1 MANIMSKF
9 RLSNKPRRNGFDLS
23 RKHCFTASAGQL
35 LPVFVEEVLP
45 GDKFKINLDA
55 FTRTQPLNT
64 AAFAR
69 MREYY
74 DLFFV
79 PYHILWSHFPTM
91 ITQVPNATVASAID
105 SPKMYTESPWMS
117 LSQLCDPIDKLE
129 WFFNHDTTAFK
140 DASRFN
146 LLDDGYIPTFVTS
159 RKLLDMLGYGA
170 TDWHYSSKKSYDN
183 VAVSPFRLLAYQKI
197 YSDFF
202 RNNQW
207 EDWKPYMSNCDFVPT
222 NNTAKGS
229 YNYNIGDIF
238 GVGTNTT
245 SSATWNKEHP
255 ATMRYCNLHKDLFL
269 GVLPQSQY
277 GNESVVP
284 LYDLSGKDVNY
295 TGYGIFQAF
304 GELNNVVTSD
314 GKITFD
320 NAKIQSHSSGSRI
333 DLSNSAQTDGL
344 IELSILALRK
354 AEALQKYKEITQS
367 NDYDYR
373 SQIEAHFGIKP
384 DRGLSH
390 QSTWLGGCVNNIG
403 IDSVTNSNLSG
414 ESSTVIKGK
423 ATSAGR
429 NQWTFDS
436 NDYGVIMCI
445 YHCEPLIDY
454 PCHLEK
460 KACLI
465 EPTDFPIPEFDQIGL
480 ETIDARFVPRP
491 QATSVFNYGLNAYG
505 YVPRYAPFKTAT
517 DYVTGDFNTI
527 EKQWTIPYK
536 LRLMEFIGPQSPT
549 YQIAFTYLTQKC
561 SPDILDNIFTFGTP
575 TAQGEWSSQNYL
587 RYNVLSSAPIP
598 DQFLCNT
605 YWDTKVVRNLDRDG
619 MPY

>member
-1 MANIMSKF
+1 MANIMSQF

-45 GDKFKINLDA
+45 GDKFKINLDC

-91 ITQVPNATVASAID
+91 ITQVPNATVATSVD
-105 SPKMYTESPWMS
+105 TPKQFRETPWCT
-117 LSQLCDPIDKLE
+117 LAELVNPVDNVDYYIKHYPDDVIKKL
-129 WFFNHDTTAFK
+129 D
-140 DASRFN
+140 RFN
-146 LLDDGYIPTFVTS
+146 MLDDGYIPVGQSS

-170 TDWHYSSKKSYDN
+170 SDWYNSLKDSYMN
-183 VAVSPFRLLAYQKI
+183 VPVSPFRLLAYQKI
-197 YSDFF
+197 YADFF
-202 RNNQW
+202 RSQQW
-207 EDWKPYMSNCDFVPT
+207 EDWKPYQSNLDFIPT
-222 NNTAKGS
+222 NNPAGS
-229 YNYNIGDIF
+229 NTYHYKIGDVF
-238 GVGTNTT
+238 GVSGNTPN
-245 SSATWNKEHP
+245 SATWNKEHP

-269 GVLPQSQY
+269 GVLPSSQY
-277 GNESVVP
+277 GAESVVQ
-284 LYDLSGKDVNY
+284 LYDLNGKNISA
-295 TGYGIFQAF
+295 TGYDILGAF
-304 GELNNVVTSD
+304 GELHGIFGQDQQTW
-314 GKITFD
+314 GGAFD
-320 NAKIQSHSSGSRI
+320 NSKIQSHSSGSSISIRNI
-333 DLSNSAQTDGL
+333 QTDNNL

-390 QSTWLGGCVNNIG
+390 VATWLGGCVNNIG
-403 IDSVTNSNLSG
+403 IDSVTNSNFASDA
-414 ESSTVIKGK
+414 TTIIKGK
-423 ATSAGR
+423 ATAAGQ
-429 NQWTFDS
+429 NHWQFDS

-454 PCHLEK
+454 PCHLDK

-465 EPTDFPIPEFDQIGL
+465 DPTDYPIPEFDQIGM
-480 ETIDARFVPRP
+480 ETFNARFAPLP
-491 QATSVFNYGLNAYG
+491 SVNRELYKLGNYG
-505 YVPRYAPFKTAT
+505 YVPRYAQFKTST
-517 DYVTGDFNTI
+517 DYVTGDFNSI
-527 EKQWTIPYK
+527 EKQWTIPYS
-536 LRLMEFIGPQSPT
+536 LRLSEFDGNLSSNPFRNG
-549 YQIAFTYLTQKC
+549 FTYLTMKC

-575 TAQGEWSSQNYL
+575 SAIGEWN
-587 RYNVLSSAPIP
+587 NVNRVRLEIP

-619 MPY
+619 LPY

>member
-1 MANIMSKF
+1 MTNIMSQI
-9 RLSNKPRRNGFDLS
+9 RLNNKPRRNGFDLS

-45 GDKFKINLDA
+45 GDKFNINLDS

-91 ITQVPNATVASAID
+91 ITQVPNATVATSVTTPKQFKEMPWCSLSELVNPID
-105 SPKMYTESPWMS
+105 SLGYF
-117 LSQLCDPIDKLE
+117 LE
-129 WFFNHDTTAFK
+129 HYPDSVSEL
-140 DASRFN
+140 DRFAM
-146 LLDDGYIPTFVTS
+146 LDDGYIPCYQSS

-170 TDWHYSSKKSYDN
+170 SDWYNSAKNSYMN
-183 VAVSPFRLLAYQKI
+183 VGVSPMRMLAYQKI
-197 YSDFF
+197 YADFY
-202 RNNQW
+202 RSQQW
-207 EDWKPYMSNCDFVPT
+207 EEWKPYMSNVDYIPT
-222 NNTAKGS
+222 NNPAGVDTYHFK
-229 YNYNIGDIF
+229 IGDVF
-238 GVGTNTT
+238 GVSSNTST
-245 SSATWNKEHP
+245 RSTWNKEHP

-269 GVLPQSQY
+269 GVLPESQY
-277 GNESVVP
+277 GSESVVQ
-284 LYDLSGKDVNY
+284 LYDLNGKDL
-295 TGYGIFQAF
+295 TFSGYDILGAF
-304 GELNNVVTSD
+304 GELHDVSD
-314 GKITFD
+314 LADGLRFD
-320 NAKIQSHSSGSRI
+320 GSKFQSHSSGSTANLRNLTTENGI
-333 DLSNSAQTDGL
+333 

-373 SQIEAHFGIKP
+373 SQIEAHFGVKP

-390 QSTWLGGCVNNIG
+390 QSTWLGGAVNNIG
-403 IDSVTNSNLSG
+403 IDSVTNSNLSSDG
-414 ESSTVIKGK
+414 TTVIKGK
-423 ATSAGR
+423 ATSAGK
-429 NQWTFDS
+429 NYWEYTA
-436 NDYGVIMCI
+436 NDYGVLMCI

-460 KACLI
+460 KATLI
-465 EPTDFPIPEFDQIGL
+465 SPEDYPIPEFDQIGM
-480 ETIDARFVPRP
+480 EASSARFAPLPVVNRDLYNL
-491 QATSVFNYGLNAYG
+491 AEYGF
-505 YVPRYAPFKTAT
+505 VPRYAQFKTAT

-527 EKQWTIPYK
+527 EKQWTIPYE
-536 LRLMEFIGPQSPT
+536 LRLSE
-549 YQIAFTYLTQKC
+549 YQDGHFVNGFTYLTLKC

-575 TAQGEWSSQNYL
+575 AKIGDWTNHNRVRQG
-587 RYNVLSSAPIP
+587 IP
-598 DQFLCNT
+598 DQFLVNT

>member
-1 MANIMSKF
+1 MANIMSQF

-45 GDKFKINLDA
+45 GDKFKINLDS

-79 PYHILWSHFPTM
+79 PYHILWSHFPSM
-91 ITQVPNATVASAID
+91 ITQVPNATVATSVD
-105 SPKMYTESPWMS
+105 TPKQFTEVPWCS
-117 LSQLCDPIDKLE
+117 LGELVNPSSHLKYYIEHYQSDVLNILD
-129 WFFNHDTTAFK
+129 
-140 DASRFN
+140 RFS
-146 LLDDGYIPTFVTS
+146 LLDDGYIPASQTS
-159 RKLLDMLGYGA
+159 IKLLDMLGYGA
-170 TDWHYSSKKSYDN
+170 SDWISSAKDSYMN

-197 YSDFF
+197 YADFF
-202 RNNQW
+202 RSQQW
-207 EDWKPYMSNCDFVPT
+207 EDWKPYQSNLDFIPT
-222 NNTAKGS
+222 NNPAGANTYHYKIAE
-229 YNYNIGDIF
+229 IF
-238 GVGTNTT
+238 GVGGNTPN
-245 SSATWNKEHP
+245 SATWNKEHP

-269 GVLPQSQY
+269 GVLPNSQF
-277 GNESVVP
+277 GNESVVQ
-284 LYDLSGKDVNY
+284 LYDMNGKTLS
-295 TGYGIFQAF
+295 
-304 GELNNVVTSD
+304 GELNLYDVF
-314 GKITFD
+314 GKLESATYDAANKRVSFNTGQMQTDSNGTFD
-320 NAKIQSHSSGSRI
+320 MKNI
-333 DLSNSAQTDGL
+333 NTENNL
-344 IELSILALRK
+344 IELSVLALRK

-390 QSTWLGGCVNNIG
+390 VATWLGGCVNNIG
-403 IDSVTNSNLSG
+403 IDSVTNSNFASDA
-414 ESSTVIKGK
+414 TTIIKGK
-423 ATSAGR
+423 ATAAGQ
-429 NQWTFDS
+429 NHWQFDS

-465 EPTDFPIPEFDQIGL
+465 DPTDFPIPEFDQIGM
-480 ETIDARFVPRP
+480 ETFNARFAPLPEENR
-491 QATSVFNYGLNAYG
+491 QLYNLGNYG
-505 YVPRYAPFKTAT
+505 YVPRYAQFKTST

-527 EKQWTIPYK
+527 EKQWTIPYS
-536 LRLMEFIGPQSPT
+536 LRLSEYDGTLSSNPFRNG
-549 YQIAFTYLTQKC
+549 FTYLTLKC

-575 TAQGEWSSQNYL
+575 SAIGEWN
-587 RYNVLSSAPIP
+587 NVNRVRKDIP

-619 MPY
+619 LPY

>member
-1 MANIMSKF
+1 MTNIMSQF

-45 GDKFKINLDA
+45 GDKFKINLDS

-91 ITQVPNATVASAID
+91 ITQVPNATVATSVD
-105 SPKMYTESPWMS
+105 TPKQFTEGPWCS
-117 LSQLCDPIDKLE
+117 LGELVNPVDNVDYYIKHYPDEVIKKL
-129 WFFNHDTTAFK
+129 D
-140 DASRFN
+140 RFN
-146 LLDDGYIPTFVTS
+146 LLDDGYIPVGQSS

-170 TDWHYSSKKSYDN
+170 SDWFNSLKDSYMN
-183 VAVSPFRLLAYQKI
+183 VGVSPFRLLAYQKI
-197 YSDFF
+197 YADFF
-202 RNNQW
+202 RSQQW
-207 EDWKPYMSNCDFVPT
+207 EDWKPYQSNVDFIPT
-222 NNTAKGS
+222 NNPAGVNTYHYK
-229 YNYNIGDIF
+229 IGDIF
-238 GVGTNTT
+238 GVSGNTPN
-245 SSATWNKEHP
+245 SATWNKEHP

-269 GVLPQSQY
+269 GVLPNSQY
-277 GNESVVP
+277 GQESVVQ
-284 LYDLSGKDVNY
+284 LYDFTDKSLSGHLSVFGG
-295 TGYGIFQAF
+295 TGLFEQVSIDNSLNQISFQNMRLQTRGA
-304 GELNNVVTSD
+304 D
-314 GKITFD
+314 KFD
-320 NAKIQSHSSGSRI
+320 IN
-333 DLSNSAQTDGL
+333 DLSLGDNL

-390 QSTWLGGCVNNIG
+390 VATWLGGCVNNIG
-403 IDSVTNSNLSG
+403 IDSVTNSNLS
-414 ESSTVIKGK
+414 ENSSTIIKGK
-423 ATSAGR
+423 ATAAGQ
-429 NQWTFDS
+429 NHWQFDS

-465 EPTDFPIPEFDQIGL
+465 ESTDYPIPEFDQIGL
-480 ETIDARFVPRP
+480 ETFNARFAPLPFVNRYLYKLG
-491 QATSVFNYGLNAYG
+491 NYG
-505 YVPRYAPFKTAT
+505 YVPRYAQFKTAT

-527 EKQWTIPYK
+527 EKQWTIPYS
-536 LRLMEFIGPQSPT
+536 LRLSEFDGSLTSNPFRNG
-549 YQIAFTYLTQKC
+549 FTYLSLKC

-575 TAQGEWSSQNYL
+575 SAIGEWN
-587 RYNVLSSAPIP
+587 NVNRVRQDIP

-619 MPY
+619 LPY

>member
-1 MANIMSKF
+1 MANIMSQF

-45 GDKFKINLDA
+45 GDKFKINLDS

-91 ITQVPNATVASAID
+91 ITQVPNATVAPSVNT
-105 SPKMYTESPWMS
+105 PKQFAEGPWCS
-117 LSQLCDPIDKLE
+117 LSELVNPVDFLNTYLHNYKDEAIKDLDR
-129 WFFNHDTTAFK
+129 FTT
-140 DASRFN
+140 
-146 LLDDGYIPTFVTS
+146 LDDGYIPVGQS
-159 RKLLDMLGYGA
+159 SMKLLDMLGYGA
-170 TDWHYSSKKSYDN
+170 SDWVTSQRDSYMN

-197 YSDFF
+197 YADFF
-202 RNNQW
+202 RSQQW
-207 EDWKPYMSNCDFVPT
+207 EDWKPYQSNLDFIPT
-222 NNTAKGS
+222 NNPAGSGS
-229 YNYNIGDIF
+229 YHYQIAQIF
-238 GVGTNTT
+238 GVGGNTPA
-245 SSATWNKEHP
+245 SASWNKEHP

-284 LYDLSGKDVNY
+284 LYDLSDKDVNFS
-295 TGYGIFQAF
+295 GYGIFGAF

-314 GKITFD
+314 GKISFD
-320 NAKIQSHSSGSRI
+320 NAKIQSHTNGSSVQLR
-333 DLSNSAQTDGL
+333 NSDVKDGL

-390 QSTWLGGCVNNIG
+390 QCTWLGGCVNNIG
-403 IDSVTNSNLSG
+403 IDSVTNSNFASDA
-414 ESSTVIKGK
+414 TTIIKGK
-423 ATSAGR
+423 ATAAGQ
-429 NQWTFDS
+429 NHWQFDS

-465 EPTDFPIPEFDQIGL
+465 EPTDYPIPEFDQIGL
-480 ETIDARFVPRP
+480 ETFSARFAPLP
-491 QATSVFNYGLNAYG
+491 SVNRELYKLGNYG
-505 YVPRYAPFKTAT
+505 YVPRYAQFKTAT
-517 DYVTGDFNTI
+517 DYVTGDFNSI
-527 EKQWTIPYK
+527 EKQWTIPYS
-536 LRLMEFIGPQSPT
+536 LRLSEFDGGLTSNPFRNG
-549 YQIAFTYLTQKC
+549 FTYLTLKC

-575 TAQGEWSSQNYL
+575 SAIGVWN
-587 RYNVLSSAPIP
+587 NVNRVRLDIP

-619 MPY
+619 LPY

>member
-1 MANIMSKF
+1 MANIMSQF

-45 GDKFKINLDA
+45 GDKFKINLDS

-91 ITQVPNATVASAID
+91 ITQVPNATVAPSVNT
-105 SPKMYTESPWMS
+105 PKQFTEGPWCS
-117 LSQLCDPIDKLE
+117 LSELVNPVDFLNTYVHHYKDEAIKDLDR
-129 WFFNHDTTAFK
+129 FTT
-140 DASRFN
+140 
-146 LLDDGYIPTFVTS
+146 LDDGYIPVGQS
-159 RKLLDMLGYGA
+159 SMKLLDMLGYGA
-170 TDWHYSSKKSYDN
+170 SDWVTSLRDSYMN

-197 YSDFF
+197 YADFF
-202 RNNQW
+202 RSQQW
-207 EDWKPYMSNCDFVPT
+207 EDWKPYQSNLDFIPT
-222 NNTAKGS
+222 NNPAGSGS
-229 YNYNIGDIF
+229 YHYQIAQIF
-238 GVGTNTT
+238 GVGGNTPA
-245 SSATWNKEHP
+245 SASWNKEHP

-269 GVLPQSQY
+269 GVLPSSQY
-277 GNESVVP
+277 GSESAVQ
-284 LYDLSGKDVNY
+284 LYDLSDKDVNFS
-295 TGYGIFQAF
+295 GYGIFGAF

-320 NAKIQSHSSGSRI
+320 NAKIQSHTNGSSAQLR
-333 DLSNSAQTDGL
+333 NSAVSDGL

-390 QSTWLGGCVNNIG
+390 QCTWLGGFVNNIG
-403 IDSVTNSNLSG
+403 IDSVTNSNLASDA
-414 ESSTVIKGK
+414 TTIIKGK
-423 ATSAGR
+423 ATAAGQ
-429 NQWTFDS
+429 NHWQFDS

-460 KACLI
+460 KACLVAA
-465 EPTDFPIPEFDQIGL
+465 TDYPLPEFDQIGM
-480 ETIDARFVPRP
+480 ETFSARFAPLP
-491 QATSVFNYGLNAYG
+491 SVNRELYKLGNYG
-505 YVPRYAPFKTAT
+505 YVPRYAQFKTST
-517 DYVTGDFNTI
+517 DYVTGDFNTT
-527 EKQWTIPYK
+527 EKQWTIPYS
-536 LRLMEFIGPQSPT
+536 LRLSEFDGGLTSNQFRNG
-549 YQIAFTYLTQKC
+549 FTYLTLKC

-575 TAQGEWSSQNYL
+575 AAIGEWN
-587 RYNVLSSAPIP
+587 NVNRVRLDIP

-619 MPY
+619 LPY

>member
-1 MANIMSKF
+1 MTNIMSQF

-45 GDKFKINLDA
+45 GDKFEINLDS

-91 ITQVPNATVASAID
+91 ITQVPNATVATSVNT
-105 SPKMYTESPWMS
+105 PKQFRETPWMTVDE
-117 LSQLCDPIDKLE
+117 LCSPIDNFE
-129 WFFNHDTTAFK
+129 YCYNHTDLPTKA
-140 DASRFN
+140 DRFS
-146 LLDDGYIPTFVTS
+146 LLDDGFIPCFSSS

-170 TDWHYSSKKSYDN
+170 SDWYFGSKDSFMN
-183 VAVSPFRLLAYQKI
+183 VPVSPMRLLAYQKI
-197 YSDFF
+197 YADFF
-202 RNNQW
+202 RSQQW
-207 EDWKPYMSNCDFVPT
+207 EDWKPYQSNMDFVPT
-222 NNTAKGS
+222 NNPAGVDTYHYK
-229 YNYNIGDIF
+229 IGDLF
-238 GVGTNTT
+238 GVAGNSFT
-245 SSATWNKEHP
+245 SATWNKDHP
-255 ATMRYCNLHKDLFL
+255 ATMRYANLHKDLFT
-269 GVLPQSQY
+269 GVLPSSQY
-277 GNESVVP
+277 GQESVVQIH
-284 LYDLSGKDVNY
+284 DLNGANFSFDGFDFFN
-295 TGYGIFQAF
+295 AF
-304 GELNNVVTSD
+304 GELNSVDQGQGNKISFD
-314 GKITFD
+314 GS
-320 NAKIQSHSSGSRI
+320 KIQAHGSGS
-333 DLSNSAQTDGL
+333 SASLRNLQTDKNL

-354 AEALQKYKEITQS
+354 AEALQKYKEITQT

-373 SQIEAHFGIKP
+373 SQIESHFGVKP

-390 QSTWLGGCVNNIG
+390 QSTWLGGCTTNIG
-403 IDSVTNSNLSG
+403 IDSVTNANLTDG
-414 ESSTVIKGK
+414 NTLIKGK

-429 NQWTFDS
+429 GKWEYTS

-454 PCHLEK
+454 PCHLDK

-465 EPTDFPIPEFDQIGL
+465 SPEDYPIPEFDQIGM
-480 ETIDARFVPRP
+480 EVTSARFAPAARAIEYSNVGEGSQYP
-491 QATSVFNYGLNAYG
+491 FYG
-505 YVPRYAPFKTAT
+505 YVPRYANFKTAV

-527 EKQWTIPYK
+527 EKQWTIPYN
-536 LRLMEFIGPQSPT
+536 LRLSEFQFAGSSGGFRFG
-549 YQIAFTYLTQKC
+549 FTYLSLKC
-561 SPDILDNIFTFGTP
+561 TPDILDNIFTFGSP
-575 TAQGEWSSQNYL
+575 TSLNNQ
-587 RYNVLSSAPIP
+587 RYNSDAKTALP
-598 DQFLCNT
+598 DQFLINS

>member
-1 MANIMSKF
+1 MANIMSQF

-45 GDKFKINLDA
+45 GDKFKINLDS

-91 ITQVPNATVASAID
+91 ITQVPNATVATSVD
-105 SPKMYTESPWMS
+105 TPKQFTECPWCS
-117 LSQLCDPIDKLE
+117 LSELVSPSSHLQHYIE
-129 WFFNHDTTAFK
+129 NYQA
-140 DASRFN
+140 DALRSFDRFT
-146 LLDDGYIPTFVTS
+146 LLDDGYIPACQTS
-159 RKLLDMLGYGA
+159 IKLLDMLGYGA
-170 TDWHYSSKKSYDN
+170 SDWINSAKDSFMN

-197 YSDFF
+197 YADFF
-202 RNNQW
+202 RAQQW
-207 EDWKPYMSNCDFVPT
+207 EDWKPYQSNLDFIPT
-222 NNTAKGS
+222 NNPAGS
-229 YNYNIGDIF
+229 NTYHYKIGQIF
-238 GVGTNTT
+238 GVGGNTPN
-245 SSATWNKEHP
+245 SATWNKEHP

-269 GVLPQSQY
+269 GVLPNSQY
-277 GNESVVP
+277 GNESVVQ
-284 LYDLSGKDVNY
+284 LYDFNGKDITASRY
-295 TGYGIFQAF
+295 DILGAF
-304 GELNNVVTSD
+304 GELNGTIGS
-314 GKITFD
+314 TTAQFD
-320 NAKIQSHSSGSRI
+320 NSKIQSHSSGSSISIRNI
-333 DLSNSAQTDGL
+333 QTENNL

-390 QSTWLGGCVNNIG
+390 VATWLGGCVNNIG
-403 IDSVTNSNLSG
+403 IDSVTNSNLASDA
-414 ESSTVIKGK
+414 TTIIKGK
-423 ATSAGR
+423 ATGAGQ
-429 NQWTFDS
+429 NHWQFES

-465 EPTDFPIPEFDQIGL
+465 DPTDFPIPEFDQIGM
-480 ETIDARFVPRP
+480 EVFSARFAPLPETNR
-491 QATSVFNYGLNAYG
+491 QQYKLGNYG
-505 YVPRYAPFKTAT
+505 YVPRYAQFKTAT
-517 DYVTGDFNTI
+517 DYVTGDFNNI
-527 EKQWTIPYK
+527 EKQWTIPYS
-536 LRLMEFIGPQSPT
+536 LRLSEYDGSPSTVT
-549 YQIAFTYLTQKC
+549 YRDGFTYLTLKC

-575 TAQGEWSSQNYL
+575 KSIGEWLNVNHVRQN
-587 RYNVLSSAPIP
+587 IP

-619 MPY
+619 LPY

>member
-1 MANIMSKF
+1 MANIMSQF

-45 GDKFKINLDA
+45 GDKFKINLDS

-91 ITQVPNATVASAID
+91 ITQVPNATVAPSVNT
-105 SPKMYTESPWMS
+105 PKQFTEGPWS
-117 LSQLCDPIDKLE
+117 SVSEVLDPLKNLGLYIRQHASDEPNFFSKL
-129 WFFNHDTTAFK
+129 D
-140 DASRFN
+140 RFN
-146 LLDDGYIPTFVTS
+146 ILDDGYIPVS
-159 RKLLDMLGYGA
+159 QSSVKLLDMLGYGA
-170 TDWHYSSKKSYDN
+170 SDYLNYADKSLNYFN
-183 VAVSPFRLLAYQKI
+183 TAVSPFRMLAYQKI
-197 YSDFF
+197 YADFF
-202 RNNQW
+202 RSQQW
-207 EDWKPYMSNCDFVPT
+207 EDWKPFQSNLDFIPT
-222 NNTAKGS
+222 NNPAGS
-229 YNYNIGDIF
+229 PSYHYKLGDLF
-238 GVGTNTT
+238 GVSGNTPVV
-245 SSATWNKEHP
+245 STWNKDHP

-269 GVLPQSQY
+269 GVLPSSQY
-277 GNESVVP
+277 GSESVVQ
-284 LYDLSGKDVNY
+284 LYDFNGQNL
-295 TGYGIFQAF
+295 TGTRYDIFGAF
-304 GELNNVVTSD
+304 GELHDVSNLAD
-314 GKITFD
+314 GMRFD
-320 NAKIQSHSSGSRI
+320 GSKIQSHSSGSSI
-333 DLSNSAQTDGL
+333 SISNIQTDNNL

-390 QSTWLGGCVNNIG
+390 VSTWLGGCVNNIG
-403 IDSVTNSNLSG
+403 IDSVTNSNLS
-414 ESSTVIKGK
+414 ENSSTIIKGK
-423 ATSAGR
+423 ATGAGQ
-429 NQWTFDS
+429 NHWEFSS

-465 EPTDFPIPEFDQIGL
+465 DPTDYPIPEFDQIGL
-480 ETIDARFVPRP
+480 QVHSARFAPIPDIVLGEYDLD
-491 QATSVFNYGLNAYG
+491 FYG
-505 YVPRYAPFKTAT
+505 YVPRYADWKTAT
-517 DYVTGDFNTI
+517 DYVTGDFNSI
-527 EKQWTIPYK
+527 ERQWTIPYR
-536 LRLMEFIGPQSPT
+536 LRLLEHDGTRPSEPRVG
-549 YQIAFTYLTQKC
+549 FTFLSLKC

-575 TAQGEWSSQNYL
+575 RSIGGNPNTSLMRSN
-587 RYNVLSSAPIP
+587 IP